1 MTLQPTNPRQQP
13 LAGGDLTS
21 REEQAQFE
29 QLFASYG
36 RRLFGYIVACLHNRQ
51 DAEEVFGET
60 SLILWREFS
69 KFRRDAEFM
78 PWATRIA
85 FNQVRKYRRK
95 RGRHLNFSDPMLEEL
110 AQDAATIQDRLDE
123 RRLALAHCLQQLGE
137 KYRGLIDS
145 FYSRRTSAGEVANK
159 WSCSV
164 HTVYKALKETRRR
177 LHECVSRRISAE

>member
-1 MTLQPTNPRQQP
+1 MMLQPTDPTHRTES
-13 LAGGDLTS
+13 GDEPAS
-21 REEQAQFE
+21 REQRAYFE
-29 QLFASYG
+29 QLFADYG

-51 DAEEVFGET
+51 EAEEVFGET
-60 SLILWREFS
+60 VLILWREFPR
-69 KFRRDAEFM
+69 FRRDAEFM

-85 FNQVRKYRRK
+85 FNQVRKHRRK
-95 RGRHLNFSDPMLEEL
+95 RGRQLCFSDSLIEEL
-110 AQDAATIQDRLDE
+110 AQDTASMQDRLDE
-123 RRLALAHCLQQLGE
+123 RRLALTHCLQQLGE

-145 FYSRRTSAGEVANK
+145 FYHRRVSAGEVASK